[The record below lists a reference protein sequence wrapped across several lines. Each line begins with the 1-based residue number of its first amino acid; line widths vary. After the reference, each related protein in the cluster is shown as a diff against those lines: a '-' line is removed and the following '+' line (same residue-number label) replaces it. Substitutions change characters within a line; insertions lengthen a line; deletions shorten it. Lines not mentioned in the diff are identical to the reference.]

1 MFCVV
6 AFCLDQMLYEAFIHT
21 VYECKHMG
29 CKAGVTAKLRAKVFC
44 PLYSHTGAALS
55 ENTVNMSI
63 RCCFLVHYG
72 CWCLCTL
79 PPLKHICWKIS
90 STSFTTYISYTSFGW
105 CAFVSVCQC
114 IGLLDTIYQY
124 LYYIIFWYIYECI
137 LTSGDSMWILLEM

>member
-29 CKAGVTAKLRAKVFC
+29 CKAEVTAKLRAKVFC

-63 RCCFLVHYG
+63 RCCFFGALWMLMSLHFATIETYM
-72 CWCLCTL
+72 LTDQQHPHL
-79 PPLKHICWKIS
+79 Q
-90 STSFTTYISYTSFGW
+90 YISYTSFG
-105 CAFVSVCQC
+105 
-114 IGLLDTIYQY
+114 
-124 LYYIIFWYIYECI
+124 
-137 LTSGDSMWILLEM
+137 